1 MKTVEYIKMTD
12 GIAKSGANYLEVA
25 VGTLNI
31 GDVVVK
37 VVPPRAP
44 RGFMPSRGKPVT
56 TIETYTVT
64 GFGSEFYSQILGCD
78 AVRAYCDKTVTFE
91 DVK

>member
-1 MKTVEYIKMTD
+1 MANLEYKNMTSGTAKNGVE
-12 GIAKSGANYLEVA
+12 YLEVA
-25 VGTLNI
+25 VGTLSV

-44 RGFMPSRGKPVT
+44 RGLRAQRGKPVT

-64 GFGSEFYSQILGCD
+64 GFGGEFYSNLLECD
-78 AVRAYCDKTVTFE
+78 AERAYCDKKIEFKTE
-91 DVK
+91 E